1 MLYLWGYFGYDG
13 GAPIVLG
20 VCSESYFTSKFSN
33 MSMILKIIF
42 TGSAAA
48 ALTSCLLLF
57 ITLAW
62 LCKHCKGIEPGQ
74 EITRCSIN
82 FAYFLASL
90 QLLAAIP
97 PSGYYVTFIM
107 EIGKCSPSSFDQT
120 QFLVFL
126 GLAGLML
133 LCALFFW
140 FGLACSSCGEQPND
154 KYRDVET
161 LETAPR
167 EEYKPRTKAY

>member
-48 ALTSCLLLF
+48 AFTSCLLLF

-107 EIGKCSPSSFDQT
+107 EIGKCSPSFDQT